1 MEEILHFDTL
11 TLEQK
16 NDFLQKKLKEA
27 MDENSLLKERLKK
40 YSNPERRKKYY
51 HEHKEEFSQ
60 KNKEI
65 TSEKRAEYNK
75 KAYQKRKEKMEQLQ
89 QLENNVQTIFL
100 NKLTIS

>member
-27 MDENSLLKERLKK
+27 MDEITSLKERLKN
-40 YSNPERRKKYY
+40 YTNPERKKKYY
-51 HEHKEEFSQ
+51 QQHKEEILQ
-60 KNKEI
+60 KHKEI

-89 QLENNVQTIFL
+89 QLENNVQTIFF